1 MDSHELLPLPV
12 TQDSVTGPEVVGI
25 DNDHGA
31 DIDVET
37 VPKTSFDEIVTR
49 GGNNPD
55 GKFSNFLSVD

>member
-1 MDSHELLPLPV
+1 MDPTPV
-12 TQDSVTGPEVVGI
+12 TQDSVTGPDVVGI
-25 DNDHGA
+25 DSDHGA

-55 GKFSNFLSVD
+55 GKF

>member
-1 MDSHELLPLPV
+1 MDPELLPLPV

-25 DNDHGA
+25 DNDHGV

-37 VPKTSFDEIVTR
+37 VPKTSFGEIVTR

>member
-1 MDSHELLPLPV
+1 MDSQLLPLPV
-12 TQDSVTGPEVVGI
+12 TQDSVVGPEVVGI
-25 DNDHGA
+25 DPNHGA

-55 GKFSNFLSVD
+55 GKF

>member
-1 MDSHELLPLPV
+1 MDSQLLPLPV

-25 DNDHGA
+25 DPNHGA

-55 GKFSNFLSVD
+55 GKF

>member
-1 MDSHELLPLPV
+1 MNSELLPLPV
-12 TQDSVTGPEVVGI
+12 TQGSVTGPEVIGI
-25 DNDHGA
+25 DPNHGA
-31 DIDVET
+31 DIDVEP

>member
-1 MDSHELLPLPV
+1 MDILEPLPV
-12 TQDSVTGPEVVGI
+12 AQDSVVGPEVVGI
-25 DNDHGA
+25 DPNHGV

-37 VPKTSFDEIVTR
+37 VPKTSFGEIVTR